1 MNAEEL
7 KELDEIE
14 KLASDVFSI
23 ISITKSAC
31 QANDFT
37 SEESV
42 LGHALDIQNQ
52 MIEKLINLNMSCLP

>member
-14 KLASDVFSI
+14 KLASDVSSI

-42 LGHALDIQNQ
+42 LGYALDIQNQ